1 MVDSEA
7 YKFLGFLQ
15 LEVIRLFDGHQQGKR
30 DKFVCCALVDIQF
43 RVLKWTKTDLKA
55 LQQTVRVAFTKHRMR
70 FPKCKF
76 HSESHPA
83 TYSRRKGRHQYAKTI
98 FFPDPAVA
106 KILRLTFSWI
116 ATSKLSNY
124 RIMHEPPSTRVGINR
139 QTSVEYVV
147 GCGWTLLSNRRNNT
161 GHPGPNN
168 CGEELSA
175 RKRGDTLQEVQFCGR
190 DDLPMLNQRS
200 P

>member
-1 MVDSEA
+1 MAFIWKNGDRWTNA
-7 YKFLGFLQ
+7 LPTLLHKR
-15 LEVIRLFDGHQQGKR
+15 LE
-30 DKFVCCALVDIQF
+30 
-43 RVLKWTKTDLKA
+43 
-55 LQQTVRVAFTKHRMR
+55 
-70 FPKCKF
+70 PKCWKTAPTGWSLGSINVDPYIYVGVNWWRSPSIACAF
-76 HSESHPA
+76 QNSNSIQRA
-83 TYSRRKGRHQYAKTI
+83 TLPRTVERRGVTNMQKQYFSQIQQLQRYIVCLSAELRHQ
-98 FFPDPAVA
+98 
-106 KILRLTFSWI
+106 
-116 ATSKLSNY
+116 NY
-124 RIMHEPPSTRVGINR
+124 RRDYRNMHEPPSTRVGINR
-139 QTSVEYVV
+139 QTSFEYVV